1 MNFDYSNPS
10 NGMFEQAFSKIHSF
24 YFSATL
30 PIDPIPAELPPQPKP
45 LEIIAQPCY
54 TSKLRYNSDYK
65 TNTNRRGVLQSRDN
79 PNYQS
84 PAIRVSLF
92 YSTCLLQC

>member
-10 NGMFEQAFSKIHSF
+10 NGMFEQAFSKIHSL

-30 PIDPIPAELPPQPKP
+30 PIDPIPAAIPPQPKP
-45 LEIIAQPCY
+45 LEIIAQPY
-54 TSKLRYNSDYK
+54 HTFRLRYRSDYK
-65 TNTNRRGVLQSRDN
+65 TNNNRRGVLQSRDN
-79 PNYQS
+79 TNYQS

-92 YSTCLLQC
+92 DSTCLLLC